1 MEERLENPDVRTP
14 RSIRI
19 LIETAIGLR
28 HWATRQLPASS
39 VKPDANAIAGE
50 RP

>member
-1 MEERLENPDVRTP
+1 VEERLANPDVRTP
-14 RSIRI
+14 RRIRI

-28 HWATRQLPASS
+28 YWATRQLPARS
-39 VKPDANAIAGE
+39 VKPDANAVAGE